1 MQILAFQLFG
11 AAQQWNRL
19 PLNVKCFYYLRCSS
33 RAQWS
38 ARGTAPGTSTL
49 GESLNHRVYHSR
61 VHTLVP
67 KLTQQTSNT
76 TLNIINPMTKDAIN
90 GWYLKWKTKYIIIRY
105 LFRIFIERTNN
116 MVINILMEDIMTNT
130 VINSS

>member
-1 MQILAFQLFG
+1 
-11 AAQQWNRL
+11 
-19 PLNVKCFYYLRCSS
+19 
-33 RAQWS
+33 
-38 ARGTAPGTSTL
+38 
-49 GESLNHRVYHSR
+49 
-61 VHTLVP
+61 
-67 KLTQQTSNT
+67 
-76 TLNIINPMTKDAIN
+76 MTKDGIN